1 VKRILTFFAL
11 ALAFTFI
18 TACTQEEPAK
28 PAAET
33 AAQPAATQ
41 PAAPAAPAAEAGT
54 GFSGKVVETMNVAG
68 YTYVLIDDGSKQS
81 WVAGPATDVAV
92 GDEVMAAGGGVP
104 MVNYYSKTLDR
115 NFDVVYF
122 VSSILNASAPASLGG
137 APAQPA
143 VPQATPPAQV
153 DLSGITAAEGGQT
166 VGDIFTKK
174 DELSGKQV
182 TLRGKVV
189 KFSPQIMGKNWL
201 HIQDGTGDS
210 GAGSN
215 DLTVTTDVTAQVGDT
230 VLVSGVVTLDKDFGY
245 GYKYNV
251 IVEDAQVTV
260 E

>member
-1 VKRILTFFAL
+1 MKRILTFFAL

-33 AAQPAATQ
+33 AAQPAAAQ
-41 PAAPAAPAAEAGT
+41 PAAPAADAGT
-54 GFSGKVVETMNVAG
+54 GLSGKVVETMNVAG
-68 YTYVLIDDGSKQS
+68 YTYALIDDGSKQS
-81 WVAGPATDVAV
+81 WVAGPAMELAV
-92 GDEVMAAGGGVP
+92 GDEVMAAEGGVP

-122 VSSILNASAPASLGG
+122 VSSILNASAPATLGG
-137 APAQPA
+137 SPAQPA
-143 VPQATPPAQV
+143 MPQAAPPAQV

-166 VGDIFTKK
+166 VGDLFTRK

-182 TLRGKVV
+182 TFRGKVV

-210 GAGSN
+210 GAGTN

-230 VLVSGVVTLDKDFGY
+230 VLVSGLLTLDKDFGY